1 MTFLATWLTIV
12 LICSFVIIS
21 PGPNLVVTLRNSLVH
36 TRRAGI
42 YTALGLAIGDLIH
55 ISGWLI
61 GIGVIITQ
69 SLLLFN
75 ILKWLGAAYLIY
87 IGIKSL
93 QAQKHPEVG
102 PGVGLEQ
109 AAVNQPGLD
118 AKRAFRM
125 GLLTCLLNPKVTLFF
140 FALFTQLIQP
150 GTPIWMQVIYG
161 LTVVSI
167 EFIWFS
173 TVAVTISR
181 PLIKRH
187 FVKISHWLERA
198 MGAVLIG
205 LGIRLAL
212 AQNHE

>member
-1 MTFLATWLTIV
+1 MTFLTTWFTIV

-21 PGPNLVVTLRNSLVH
+21 PGPNLIVTLRNSLIH

-42 YTALGLAIGDLIH
+42 YTALGLAVGDLIH
-55 ISGWLI
+55 IGGWLI

-87 IGIKSL
+87 IGIKAL
-93 QAQKHPEVG
+93 QAQKHPELRLQTAV
-102 PGVGLEQ
+102 Q
-109 AAVNQPGLD
+109 ADMD
-118 AKRAFRM
+118 ARRAFRM

-150 GTPIWMQVIYG
+150 ATPVWMQVVYG
-161 LTVVSI
+161 LTVASV

-173 TVAVTISR
+173 IVAITISR
-181 PLIKRH
+181 PLIKRR
-187 FVKISHWLERA
+187 FVSVSHWLERV

-205 LGIRLAL
+205 LGVRLAL
-212 AQNHE
+212 AQQD

>member
-1 MTFLATWLTIV
+1 MAFLTTWFTIA

-21 PGPNLVVTLRNSLVH
+21 PGPNLVVTLRNSLIH
-36 TRRAGI
+36 TRQAGV

-55 ISGWLI
+55 IGGWLV

-75 ILKWLGAAYLIY
+75 ILKWIGAAYLIY

-93 QAQKHPEVG
+93 QAQKHPTVELG
-102 PGVGLEQ
+102 Q
-109 AAVNQPGLD
+109 ATINEASLD
-118 AKRAFRM
+118 AKSAFRM

-161 LTVVSI
+161 LTVASI

-181 PLIKRH
+181 PLIKRR
-187 FVKISHWLERA
+187 FIRISHWLERA

-205 LGIRLAL
+205 LGVRLAL
-212 AQNHE
+212 AHRD